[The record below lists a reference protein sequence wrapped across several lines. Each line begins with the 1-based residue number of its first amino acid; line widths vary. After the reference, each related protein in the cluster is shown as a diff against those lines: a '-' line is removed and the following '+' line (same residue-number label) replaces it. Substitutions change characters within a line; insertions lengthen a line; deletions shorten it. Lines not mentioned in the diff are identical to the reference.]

1 MKSLPKFRRAW
12 IVTGSVMND
21 TQTFES
27 PLKKGAPG
35 NCEIKNLEPFFAP
48 RSVAVIGA
56 SQKRGNLGGA
66 IVASIRAQGYKGR
79 VTVVNRGGE
88 KIEPYETVKSLS
100 ELPKDTEL
108 AIAAVSAERVPGLIE
123 PLARRG
129 IHHLIVIGGGFA
141 ESGEAGEKL
150 QQNLK
155 HTAKKFS
162 VRVIGPNGLGVFS
175 APDHFNSFF
184 LSPGEIHLPKSG
196 SIGIISQSGAFLS
209 LILDQL
215 ARMNIGV
222 HRAVN
227 FGNRV
232 DVDEAE
238 VLAAFAKDPAV
249 KVIGLYLE
257 SFQDGARF
265 VELARRVSREKPIVI
280 WKGGHA
286 GRGGAAA
293 RSHSASL
300 AGSYPVFQAAC
311 DKAGLIEVRGFEE
324 FRLALQVLATLPVPK
339 GERVLIISNGGGM
352 GVFLTDLCEDYGL
365 LIPKPSEPV
374 KSLLRQNL
382 PDYYSL
388 NNPIDLTGSGTNE
401 QCVETVDHLMKSGEF
416 DYLLMILLSG
426 TQGINAGLGPLLDGR
441 IPKEQPVIIGAYGE
455 SLFASLKKQF
465 QVNPLPVFSSAETA
479 ATALSILIER
489 RRILDQHALR
499 RGEKTVPSIS
509 NWVDDWRKQFHQ
521 APGEMEIKSF
531 LENHGV
537 PSPARLSLKKPEDL
551 AKTPGELGFPLVL
564 KAISP
569 GLLHK
574 TELNAVRL
582 GIKSLDDMVTHWNEM
597 QETWPHSIWAE
608 EQMPE
613 GLDLMVGFHRDPQ
626 FGPILVFGSG
636 GKYVEVFKDVRRILL
651 PATRK
656 DLSEMID
663 RTGAG
668 KIMRGIRGE
677 PSLNRND
684 LLDFLERASPLIVQL
699 PEIESLDFNPVRL
712 YEERLIVLDAKVTLR
727 SNFWKGDE

>member
-1 MKSLPKFRRAW
+1 
-12 IVTGSVMND
+12 MND
-21 TQTFES
+21 KQILES
-27 PLKKGAPG
+27 TVTKGAPTLPQEG
-35 NCEIKNLEPFFAP
+35 DLEPFFAS
-48 RSVAVIGA
+48 RSLAVIGA
-56 SQKRGNLGGA
+56 SPKRGNLGGV
-66 IVASIRAQGYKGR
+66 IVASLMAQGYKGR
-79 VTVVNRGGE
+79 VTVVNRSGD
-88 KIEPYETVKSLS
+88 KIPPHETVKSLS
-100 ELPKDTEL
+100 EIPADTEL
-108 AIAAVSAERVPGLIE
+108 AIAAVSAEQVPGLIE
-123 PLARRG
+123 SLARQG

-141 ESGEAGEKL
+141 ETGEAGEKL
-150 QQNLK
+150 QQSLK
-155 HTAKKFS
+155 DTAREFG
-162 VRVIGPNGLGVFS
+162 VRVIGPNALGVFS

-184 LSPGEIHLPKSG
+184 LSPGEIHLPKPG
-196 SIGIISQSGAFLS
+196 SIGLISQSGAFLS

-232 DVDEAE
+232 DVDETE

-257 SFQDGARF
+257 SFQDGGHF
-265 VELARRVSREKPIVI
+265 VELARKVSQEKPIVI
-280 WKGGHA
+280 WKGGQA

-339 GERVLIISNGGGM
+339 GERVLIVSNGGGM
-352 GVFLTDLCEDYGL
+352 GVFLTDLCERYGF
-365 LIPKPSEPV
+365 LIPKTSE
-374 KSLLRQNL
+374 SLQSSLRKNL
-382 PDYYSL
+382 PEYYSL

-401 QCVETVDHLMKSGEF
+401 QCVETVERLMKSGEF
-416 DYLLMILLSG
+416 DCLLMVLLSG
-426 TQGINAGLGPLLDGR
+426 TEGINAGLGPLLDGR

-479 ATALSILIER
+479 STALSILIER

-521 APGEMEIKSF
+521 APSEMEIKCF

-537 PSPARLSLKKPEDL
+537 PSPARRSLKKPEGL

-574 TELNAVRL
+574 TELNAVRV
-582 GIKSLDDMVTHWNEM
+582 GIKSLDDLVNHWNEM

-613 GLDLMVGFHRDPQ
+613 GLDLMVGYHRDPQ

-636 GKYVEVFKDVRRILL
+636 GKYVEIFQDVRRILL

-656 DLSEMID
+656 DFSEMID

-699 PEIESLDFNPVRL
+699 PEIESIDFNPVRL
-712 YEERLIVLDAKVTLR
+712 YEDRLIVLDAKVTLR
-727 SNFWKGDE
+727 SNYWKGDG